1 MEDTTDQQFEKV
13 LARCRSLFERKL
25 KDYGPSWLI
34 FRPASITDQILI
46 KALRIRSLEQKK
58 DCSLVPESR
67 DVEYVGIIN
76 YAIIGLMIMWFE
88 ERLPSAAS
96 IFQTE
101 KARQTSDNAIL
112 ACYDAVTARAGDLMR
127 RKNHDYDEAWRA
139 MRLASITDQMLVK
152 LARLRQIESNAGEL
166 IASEGV
172 DSQYCDILNYAVFG
186 LLLMPATME

>member
-1 MEDTTDQQFEKV
+1 MEETTDQQFENV

-58 DCSLVPESR
+58 DYSLVPEAR

-76 YAIIGLMIMWFE
+76 YSIIGLMIMWFE
-88 ERLPSAAS
+88 DRLPNAAS
-96 IFQTE
+96 IFQPE
-101 KARQTSDNAIL
+101 KAPQISNDSIM
-112 ACYDAVTARAGDLMR
+112 ACYDAVTAKAGDLMR

-139 MRLASITDQMLVK
+139 MRLFSITDQMLVK
-152 LARLRQIESNAGEL
+152 LARLRQIESNAGEVT
-166 IASEGV
+166 ASEGA

-186 LLLMPATME
+186 LLLMPSTTA

>member
-1 MEDTTDQQFEKV
+1 MEDSTDQQFEKV

-25 KDYGPSWLI
+25 KDYGPAWLI

-46 KALRIRSLEQKK
+46 KALRIRSLEQKE
-58 DCSLVPESR
+58 DRALIPETR

-76 YAIIGLMIMWFE
+76 YSIIGLMIMWFD
-88 ERLPSAAS
+88 ERLPSAAT
-96 IFQTE
+96 IFQPE
-101 KARQTSDNAIL
+101 QVRRFSDDSIL
-112 ACYDAVTARAGDLMR
+112 ACYDAVTAKAGDLMR

-139 MRLASITDQMLVK
+139 MRLSSITDQMLVK

-166 IASEGV
+166 IASEGT

-186 LLLMPATME
+186 LLLMPATAA